1 MPPHM
6 QEFSG
11 EESATKSLQAAIDY
25 TISQDY
31 AAGHSA
37 EQLRSLRGFHGE
49 GNSNE
54 SILGSTVGNAPFSS
68 QLSQHT
74 RGNHALQDY
83 QMQVML
89 LELQNKKRLLAARQ
103 EQETE
108 LEDRTQLQAERLE
121 MSRKRQKLSA
131 TADDLVESLAST
143 SAKPQTRHQERVG
156 KQAGGSPVLE
166 RAKSKAH
173 MAEPSSSHI
182 LTTTEQGTNSQ
193 DEALNYEV
201 PSPHT
206 V

>member
-1 MPPHM
+1 M
-6 QEFSG
+6 QELSG

-49 GNSNE
+49 DNSNE
-54 SILGSTVGNAPFSS
+54 SILGSTIGDGPLSS

-83 QMQVML
+83 QMQLML
-89 LELQNKKRLLAARQ
+89 LEQQNKKRLLAARQ

-108 LEDRTQLQAERLE
+108 LEDQNQLQAERLE
-121 MSRKRQKLSA
+121 ISRKRQKLSA

-143 SAKPQTRHQERVG
+143 SAKPWTRHQERVG
-156 KQAGGSPVLE
+156 KQAGGSPVSE
-166 RAKSKAH
+166 RAKSKAR
-173 MAEPSSSHI
+173 MAESSSSHI
-182 LTTTEQGTNSQ
+182 LATAGQGTNSQ
-193 DEALNYEV
+193 DEALDYEV
-201 PSPHT
+201 QSLHI